1 MSNDDRLEFL
11 QSCIEKVKNASDEDI
26 KYYKEVFNRK
36 PDKIERLKEDG
47 NGHTERW
54 LIKMIVCKVN
64 EIIDYINKN
73 CQFHWVVIFI
83 NFQEIIKKDDK
94 IIEIKLSRYF
104 YTDEEFK
111 NLENKGFLVSWMED
125 NIKNE
130 EEIFDIV
137 IPE

>member
-1 MSNDDRLEFL
+1 MSSDDRLEFL

-64 EIIDYINKN
+64 EIIDYINKK
-73 CQFHWVVIFI
+73 C
-83 NFQEIIKKDDK
+83 
-94 IIEIKLSRYF
+94 
-104 YTDEEFK
+104 
-111 NLENKGFLVSWMED
+111 
-125 NIKNE
+125 
-130 EEIFDIV
+130 
-137 IPE
+137 